1 MRPPGEPEVVLPL
14 ERDVTEQVRR
24 FYDSIGWRRIGPGL
38 FQNATY
44 EDLRPVSQEYIQR
57 CHRRVGR
64 HLRPAGAYLLDA
76 GSGPIQYPE
85 YLEYSAGY
93 RYRVCLDLS
102 LLALQEARQR
112 IGTHGLYVIAD
123 IAHLPFSSGTMDGV
137 VSLHT
142 IHHLAPGDQPRAF
155 DELARVLLPG
165 ATAAVVYSWGRNAP
179 LEAWTRIPV
188 RLASSVIRAYS
199 RWRGAR
205 PVRATATEESPGKGL
220 ARGTYTFKHNYRWL
234 AERLGHLPEAEI
246 LVWRSVGTGFLRAFI
261 HRRLGGRMWLRGL
274 FWIEDRAPHWF
285 GRVGQ
290 YPLIVVRRPGGSAYA
305 RDEG

>member
-1 MRPPGEPEVVLPL
+1 MRMRPPGEPEVVLPV

-64 HLRPAGAYLLDA
+64 HLRPAGTYLLDA

-85 YLEYSAGY
+85 YLEYSGGY
-93 RYRVCLDLS
+93 RYRICLDLS
-102 LLALQEARQR
+102 VLALQEARQR
-112 IGTHGLYVIAD
+112 IGAQGLYVIAD
-123 IAHLPFSSGTMDGV
+123 IAHLPFPSGTMDGV

-142 IHHLAPGDQPRAF
+142 IHHLTPSDQPRAF
-155 DELARVLLPG
+155 DEVARVLRPG
-165 ATAAVVYSWGRNAP
+165 AAAAVVYSWGRHAP

-188 RLASSVIRAYS
+188 RLASSVVRAYR
-199 RWRGAR
+199 RWKDGRSVR
-205 PVRATATEESPGKGL
+205 PAAQADRDGEA
-220 ARGTYTFKHNYRWL
+220 ARGTYTFKHDYRWL
-234 AERLGHLPEAEI
+234 AEHLRHLPDVEI

-261 HRRLGGRMWLRGL
+261 HRRWGGHVWLRWL
-274 FWIEDRAPHWF
+274 FWLEDRAPHWF

-290 YPLIVVRRPGGSAYA
+290 YPLIVIRSPAGPQT
-305 RDEG
+305 

>member
-1 MRPPGEPEVVLPL
+1 MRTPGESEVLLPV

-24 FYDSIGWRRIGPGL
+24 FYDSVGWQRIGPGL

-44 EDLRPVSQEYIQR
+44 EDLRPVSQEYIRR
-57 CHRRVGR
+57 CHRRVAR
-64 HLRPAGAYLLDA
+64 HLAPKGTYLLDA

-102 LLALQEARQR
+102 SLALQEARLR
-112 IGTHGLYVIAD
+112 IGIHGLYVIGD
-123 IAHLPFSSGTMDGV
+123 IAYLPFPSDKLDGV

-142 IHHLAPGDQPRAF
+142 IHHLAPGEQPRAF
-155 DELARVLLPG
+155 EELARVLRPG
-165 ATAAVVYSWGRNAP
+165 AAAVAVYSWGRHAP

-188 RLASSVIRAYS
+188 RVASAVIRAYT
-199 RWRGAR
+199 RWRGSR
-205 PVRATATEESPGKGL
+205 LDRRTAKDDGRGQQP
-220 ARGTYTFKHNYRWL
+220 ARGTFTFKHDYRWL
-234 AERLGHLPEAEI
+234 SERLRHLPGVEI

-261 HRRLGGRMWLRGL
+261 HRRLGGRWWLRWL
-274 FWIEDRAPHWF
+274 FSMEERAPHWF

-290 YPLIVVRRPGGSAYA
+290 YPLIVIRKPLSPHT
-305 RDEG
+305 